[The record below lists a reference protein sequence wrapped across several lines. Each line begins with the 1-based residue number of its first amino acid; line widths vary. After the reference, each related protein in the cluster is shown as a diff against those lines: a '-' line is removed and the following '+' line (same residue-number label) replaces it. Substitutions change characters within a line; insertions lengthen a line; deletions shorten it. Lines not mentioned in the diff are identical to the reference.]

1 MRRSASEVIKSLESR
16 INRLEN
22 KSSSQ
27 NKSAKLTLEKELREL
42 NDHLKA
48 INKMIKAY
56 EVFEDLQITF
66 GAFFS
71 QDLAG
76 YIGNNLSVKAQY
88 KFYDG
93 VGFFTEGD
101 ALDDLDG
108 FLEVLEKT
116 KNELENEIKEL
127 KRNPPVYV

>member
-1 MRRSASEVIKSLESR
+1 MRRSASEIVKNLESR

-22 KSSSQ
+22 KSSRQ
-27 NKSAKLTLEKELREL
+27 NKSAKLTLEKELSEL

-56 EVFEDLQITF
+56 DVFDDLQITF

-76 YIGNNLSVKAQY
+76 YIGNNLSVNAQY

-93 VGFFTEGD
+93 INFFGD
-101 ALDDLDG
+101 SEDQLDG

-116 KNELENEIKEL
+116 KKALENEIKEL

>member
-1 MRRSASEVIKSLESR
+1 MRRSASQIIKNLESR

-27 NKSAKLTLEKELREL
+27 NKSAKLTLEGELEQL

-93 VGFFTEGD
+93 TNFFDGS
-101 ALDDLDG
+101 DDLDG
-108 FLEVLEKT
+108 FIEVLEKT
-116 KNELENEIKEL
+116 KKTLEKEIKEL
-127 KRNPPVYV
+127 KRNPPEYV

>member
-1 MRRSASEVIKSLESR
+1 MRRSASETIKNLESR

-27 NKSAKLTLEKELREL
+27 KTSAKWTLEDDLEQL

-93 VGFFTEGD
+93 TNFFDGS
-101 ALDDLDG
+101 DDLDG
-108 FLEVLEKT
+108 FIEVLEKT
-116 KNELENEIKEL
+116 KKTLEKEIKEL

>member
-1 MRRSASEVIKSLESR
+1 MRRSANEIVKNLESR
-16 INRLEN
+16 IARLE
-22 KSSSQ
+22 KQSSSQ
-27 NKSAKLTLEKELREL
+27 KTSAKWTLEDDLEQL

-93 VGFFTEGD
+93 TNFFDGS
-101 ALDDLDG
+101 DDLDG
-108 FLEVLEKT
+108 FIEVLEKT
-116 KNELENEIKEL
+116 KKTLEKEIKEL

>member
-1 MRRSASEVIKSLESR
+1 MRRSASEVIKNLESR

-22 KSSSQ
+22 KSSRQ
-27 NKSAKLTLEKELREL
+27 NKSAKLTLEKELSEL

-48 INKMIKAY
+48 INKMIEAY
-56 EVFEDLQITF
+56 EVFEDLSITF

-76 YIGNNLSVKAQY
+76 YIGNNLGYKAQH

-93 VGFFTEGD
+93 TNFFDGS
-101 ALDDLDG
+101 DDLDG
-108 FLEVLEKT
+108 FLDVLEKT
-116 KNELENEIKEL
+116 KKTLENEIKEL